1 MRGGSDDETSM
12 DIEFS
17 DDALDRLEIDL
28 QFTGG
33 YPQEVVRAYRRR
45 LQFMRSAQDER
56 DLYAFRSWRFKKL
69 MGDRSHQRS
78 IRLNDRWRLVV
89 EIKQAKPKNI
99 IVIVSIDD

>member
-1 MRGGSDDETSM
+1 M

>member
-1 MRGGSDDETSM
+1 M
-12 DIEFS
+12 DIEFL
-17 DDALDRLEIDL
+17 DDALDRLEIEL

-45 LQFMRSAQDER
+45 LQFVRSAQDER

-99 IVIVSIDD
+99 IVIVSIED